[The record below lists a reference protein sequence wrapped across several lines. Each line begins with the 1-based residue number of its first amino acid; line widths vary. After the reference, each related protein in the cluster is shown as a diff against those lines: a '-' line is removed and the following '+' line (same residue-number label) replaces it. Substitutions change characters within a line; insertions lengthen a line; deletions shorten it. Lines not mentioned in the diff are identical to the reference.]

1 MLSAPVTLVL
11 AARAVSDLDKQML
24 KGRALMIAA
33 SCIGLTACAAV
44 PPAIID
50 SPSEASE
57 LVEGPPVQDIVT
69 PYDRAL
75 KCMRGKVANSVTFGV
90 GQVVDSTGKE
100 TYAEGGTGKFIS
112 QGGGEM
118 IQSAL
123 FRAGVTVVNR
133 RDPNI
138 VLSETNWGIRKV
150 DTFVPVTFYV
160 SGSINS
166 LDFIPGGGASAMFNG
181 VGPRYRQNRILVGL
195 DLSLTDSHTGV
206 VVANSALQKQVY
218 AREIGFSA
226 DRFIGTDLI
235 GIEFGGVE
243 REALNHA
250 LRQMLNLATL
260 ELLGVVAGSE
270 AVEECRSELAELSD
284 TLSSGVEVTAG
295 NTRLKEVIVKAGERA
310 ANQDKEPE
318 QIAPQQAGELAP
330 QKTPIGTA
338 NIPREAKLLARRAIA
353 LGGRS
358 MSAAENAINTKDPEA
373 AESYANEARQLAL
386 IALEAL
392 RQGAAAGLTGPEGDG
407 AALLVEQA
415 IGAAREAQKY
425 ADALYAAANG
435 GQGNADNGE
444 AAPSKTEEQPVED
457 TGPARPGSPD
467 SVKVPGR

>member
-1 MLSAPVTLVL
+1 
-11 AARAVSDLDKQML
+11 
-24 KGRALMIAA
+24 
-33 SCIGLTACAAV
+33 
-44 PPAIID
+44 
-50 SPSEASE
+50 
-57 LVEGPPVQDIVT
+57 
-69 PYDRAL
+69 
-75 KCMRGKVANSVTFGV
+75 MRGKVANSVTFGV

-330 QKTPIGTA
+330 QKTPVGTA
-338 NIPREAKLLARRAIA
+338 NIPREAKMLARRAIA

-425 ADALYAAANG
+425 ADSLYDGATRQQPEPEGDPATGTGLEPAA
-435 GQGNADNGE
+435 
-444 AAPSKTEEQPVED
+444 EE
-457 TGPARPGSPD
+457 TGPARPGTAEA
-467 SVKVPGR
+467 VKTPGR